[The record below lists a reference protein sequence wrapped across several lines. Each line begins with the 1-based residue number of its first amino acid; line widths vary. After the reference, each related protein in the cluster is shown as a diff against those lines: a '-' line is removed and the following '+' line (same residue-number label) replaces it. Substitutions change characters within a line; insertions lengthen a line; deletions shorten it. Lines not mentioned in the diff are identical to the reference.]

1 MMPSHHLMRP
11 RSDDPSTADLL
22 ARGRAGDAVAIDLL
36 FQREVPLLR
45 RWAHGRLPRW
55 TRDLADTSDL
65 VQDTVLQTLRR
76 LDTFEARGEGALQAY
91 LRQALINRVRG
102 EIRRVSRRPEIGDL
116 QSGHPTTATS
126 PLEAAVA
133 GQTLERYER
142 ALAELAPRDRTA
154 IVAQLELGC
163 THAQLAE
170 ILGTRSPNAARMA
183 LERALLRLARRMRAL
198 EMAPEES

>member
-1 MMPSHHLMRP
+1 MHPS
-11 RSDDPSTADLL
+11 SDELSTADLL
-22 ARGRAGDAVAIDLL
+22 ARGREGDAVAIDLL

-45 RWAHGRLPRW
+45 RWAHGRLPPW

-76 LDTFEARGEGALQAY
+76 LDAFEPRGAGALQAY

-102 EIRRVSRRPEIGDL
+102 EIRRASRRPHIEDL
-116 QSGHPTTATS
+116 SDAHPTTATS
-126 PLEAAVA
+126 PFDTAVF

-142 ALAELAPRDRTA
+142 ALAVLVPRDRAA
-154 IVAQLELGC
+154 IVARLELGC

-183 LERALLRLARRMRAL
+183 LERALLRLARQMRAF
-198 EMAPEES
+198 ETAAGES